1 MRGLAGSQGTDQWS
15 LDGSMDYGALWLYYG
30 VPRCCHKRGC
40 TGFQGAVHWSL
51 SGSRGSYGVPPL
63 LPQEE
68 KRGCT
73 GFQGAVHWSLRGSR
87 AEGPMVFSKATRG
100 AVQNLRMLVNGL

>member
-1 MRGLAGSQGTDQWS
+1 MGLAGSQGTDQWS

-30 VPRCCHKRGC
+30 VARCCHKRGY

-63 LPQEE
+63 LPQEGLY
-68 KRGCT
+68 RLPGCC
-73 GFQGAVHWSLRGSR
+73 SL
-87 AEGPMVFSKATRG
+87 VFER
-100 AVQNLRMLVNGL
+100 L